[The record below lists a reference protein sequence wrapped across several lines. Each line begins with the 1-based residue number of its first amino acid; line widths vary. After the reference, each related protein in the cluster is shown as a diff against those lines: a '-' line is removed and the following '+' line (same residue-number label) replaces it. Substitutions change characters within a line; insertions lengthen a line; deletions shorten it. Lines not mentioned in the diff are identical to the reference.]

1 MRRVRLF
8 HRATGFLAVL
18 AAVIVVT
25 LVAGAPAIARHKPKP
40 HRPGCGSFC
49 QQAGPPAGGGG
60 PPLQLPVVFFG
71 HVLHVRAGAV
81 RVDVKC
87 ILKKPCI
94 GALGVWDEALAYP
107 GNGFGRLGAV
117 DMSIA
122 AGTRTVVTVPLGSK
136 PLALI
141 GALPGR
147 SVPATIF
154 ARTKGHCFGPK
165 DCATSGIN
173 NQSVR
178 VTLS

>member
-1 MRRVRLF
+1 MGRVRPPR
-8 HRATGFLAVL
+8 RATGPLALL
-18 AAVIVVT
+18 AAAIALALVT
-25 LVAGAPAIARHKPKP
+25 AAPAVARHKPKP

-60 PPLQLPVVFFG
+60 APLQLPVRFFD
-71 HVLHVRAGAV
+71 HVLHVRVGAV
-81 RVDVKC
+81 KVDVKC

-117 DMSIA
+117 DMSIP

-141 GALPGR
+141 GARPSR

-154 ARTKGHCFGPK
+154 AFTKGRCFGPN
-165 DCATSGIN
+165 DCAMSGIN
-173 NQSVR
+173 YRSVR

>member
-1 MRRVRLF
+1 MGRVRLSR
-8 HRATGFLAVL
+8 RATAALAVL
-18 AAVIVVT
+18 VAAIALT
-25 LVAGAPAIARHKPKP
+25 LVAGAPAAAKHKPKR

-60 PPLQLPVVFFG
+60 PPLALPVRFFD

-81 RVDVKC
+81 KVDVKC
-87 ILKKPCI
+87 ILKKRCI

-117 DMSIA
+117 DISIP

-141 GALPGR
+141 GARPGR

-154 ARTKGHCFGPK
+154 ALTKGRCFGPK

-173 NQSVR
+173 NQPVR